1 MRLRIA
7 IALIV
12 ATLCIPFAS
21 TVPVFGAATDLLPD
35 LEMAPIYGLQL
46 QNKNG
51 RKRLRFGTIV
61 FNVGEGNIEILARDR
76 SGNTLRRLSQK
87 VHRSDGSLRTINK
100 PGAKSFWAGDGHF
113 HWHIARFIIVSLRP
127 LAGPDPDA
135 NTRYLRKIGF
145 CLVDTLTNPEWSQDE
160 IANPSYFGCGD
171 HESRHVRIGITVGWG
186 DVYSPETSFQ
196 SIDVSDVP
204 AGTYRICATVNPRA
218 LWTEKGSDFSN
229 NSYWMDLVMDPAG
242 GQLQVINSGDTPC
255 S

>member
-1 MRLRIA
+1 MRHRIF
-7 IALIV
+7 IALVV
-12 ATLCIPFAS
+12 AALCVPFVSA
-21 TVPVFGAATDLLPD
+21 VPALGAATDLLPD
-35 LEMAPIYGLQL
+35 LQMAPIYGLQL
-46 QNKNG
+46 QDKNG

-61 FNVGEGNIEILARDR
+61 FNVGQGNIEIRSRDR
-76 SGNTLRRLSQK
+76 SGNTMRRLSQK
-87 VHRSDGSLRTINK
+87 VYRSDGSVRTLNK
-100 PGAKSFWAGDGHF
+100 PEARSFWAGDGHY

-145 CLVDTLTNPEWSQDE
+145 CLVDTVTNPEWSNAD
-160 IANPSYFGCGD
+160 IGSPSYFGCGD

-204 AGTYRICATVNPRA
+204 AGAYRICATVNPRGT
-218 LWTEKGSDFSN
+218 WTEMGENHTN
-229 NSYWMDLVMDPAG
+229 NSYWMDMVLDPATA
-242 GQLQVINSGDTPC
+242 QLQVTNSGDTPC